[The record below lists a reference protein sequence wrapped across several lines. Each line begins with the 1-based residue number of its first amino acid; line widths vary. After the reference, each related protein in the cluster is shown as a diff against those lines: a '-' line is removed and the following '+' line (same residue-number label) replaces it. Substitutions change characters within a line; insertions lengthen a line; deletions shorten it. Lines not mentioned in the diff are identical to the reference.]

1 MAEFVDKSYEGIL
14 ARMIQRITDEY
25 PELDPREGGIMYNA
39 LAAAA
44 MELANAYAS
53 QDSLNNECFA
63 ATASLEGL
71 YVLCD
76 EVGIDTYATFS
87 ATKGMFKG
95 EFDADVP
102 PLSRW
107 NLGNYNYTV
116 AYTIEEETD
125 IENNK
130 WVFALECETP
140 GTDPNGIRG
149 DLTPVDY
156 VNSNMTVAKIT
167 ECIIAG
173 QDDWD
178 EDSIRAYYFAHVNRT
193 NADGNVSQY
202 GLWCTENPAIGNY
215 RVFSLENGANTV
227 TVSILNADNGV
238 ASQALISEFQEYL
251 DPTTLVTEGGTPIP
265 QGMGN
270 GAAPIGAIVTVDTAT
285 EKTINVTGSVKFEPG
300 YDDTSILDEAIEDFF
315 KEIAYVK
322 NSVQYMSLGAKLL
335 DTAGIDYVAMLTVN
349 GGTTDVALGDKEI
362 PILGTTT
369 WTVVT

>member
-1 MAEFVDKSYEGIL
+1 MDDRNYEAIL
-14 ARMIQRITDEY
+14 ARMIARISADY
-25 PELDPREGGIMYNA
+25 PELDTREGGLLFNA

-44 MELANAYAS
+44 MELTNAYAS
-53 QDSLNNECFA
+53 QDSLANECFA
-63 ATASLEGL
+63 ATASKDGL
-71 YVLCD
+71 YTLC
-76 EVGIDTYATFS
+76 EEMGIDTYAIFS
-87 ATKGMFKG
+87 ATKGIFKA
-95 EFDADVP
+95 EFDAEVP

-125 IENNK
+125 EENDK
-130 WVFALECETP
+130 YVYALECETP
-140 GTDPNGIRG
+140 GTDPNGLRG

-156 VNSNMTVAKIT
+156 VNSNMQVAKIT

-173 QDDWD
+173 QDEWD
-178 EDSIRAYYFAHVNRT
+178 EDMIRNYYYAYVNRT

-202 GLWCTENPAIGNY
+202 GLWCTENPAVGNY
-215 RVFSLENGANTV
+215 RVFPLEDGPNTV

-300 YDDTSILDEAIEDFF
+300 YDDTTLLDDAIEEFF

-322 NSVQYMSLGAKLL
+322 SAVQYMTLGAKLL
-335 DTAGIDYVAMLTVN
+335 DTTGIDYVAMLTIN
-349 GGTTDVALGDKEI
+349 GGTSDIALGDKEI
-362 PILGTTT
+362 PKLGTTT

>member
-1 MAEFVDKSYEGIL
+1 MAYEDKSYEGIL
-14 ARMIQRITDEY
+14 ARMIERVSNDY
-25 PELDPREGGIMYNA
+25 PELDTREGGILFNA
-39 LAAAA
+39 LASAA
-44 MELANAYAS
+44 MELTNAYVS
-53 QDSLNNECFA
+53 QDTLSKECFA

-71 YVLCD
+71 YALCD
-76 EVGIDTYATFS
+76 EAGIDTYATFS
-87 ATKGMFKG
+87 ATKGIFKA
-95 EFDADVP
+95 EFDAEVP

-116 AYTIEEETD
+116 AYTIEDETD
-125 IENNK
+125 VEQNK
-130 WVFALECETP
+130 YVYAMECETP
-140 GTDPNGIRG
+140 GTAPNGLRG

-156 VNSNMTVAKIT
+156 VNSNMNVAKIT

-178 EDSIRAYYFAHVNRT
+178 EEQIRAYYYAHVNRT
-193 NADGNVSQY
+193 NTDGNVSQY

-215 RVFSLENGANTV
+215 RVFPLEDGANTV
-227 TVSILNADNGV
+227 TVSILNAENGV

-270 GAAPIGAIVTVDTAT
+270 GQAPIGAIVTVDTAT
-285 EKTINVTGSVKFEPG
+285 EKNITVTGSVKFEAG
-300 YDDTSILDEAIEDFF
+300 YDDTTILDDAIEEFF

-322 NSVQYMSLGAKLL
+322 NAVQYMSLGAKLL
-335 DTAGIDYVAMLTVN
+335 DTPGIDFVSMLTVN
-349 GGTTDVALGDKEI
+349 SGTTDVALGDKEI
-362 PILGTTT
+362 PKLASTS